1 VNVTVN
7 GEPLELPEGATVED
21 LLERAGTDA
30 RRRGVAV
37 AIDAEVVPRSAWD
50 ETVLAD
56 GQAVEL
62 VAAMQGG

>member
-21 LLERAGTDA
+21 LLEGAGTDA